1 MDVGVG
7 VVGVYNGE
15 PGEGVGGAQDLIILI
30 IARWLL
36 FDKGR

>member
-1 MDVGVG
+1 MWVWVWWVFIMVNRGRG
-7 VVGVYNGE
+7 SAGRK
-15 PGEGVGGAQDLIILI
+15 DLIILI